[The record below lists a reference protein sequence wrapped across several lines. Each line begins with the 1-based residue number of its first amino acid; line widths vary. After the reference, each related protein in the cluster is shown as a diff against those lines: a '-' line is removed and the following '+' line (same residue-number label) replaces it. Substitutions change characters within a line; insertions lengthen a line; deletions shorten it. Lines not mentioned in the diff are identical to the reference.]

1 MRLIY
6 YSQHDEALVAVIAA
20 PVRRFVHE
28 HVALDVVR
36 VGRVVLAVRTVV
48 EASVAL
54 TLRNLHRGTLD
65 HRFLEIC
72 GVKVTLSSYVIF
84 S

>member
-1 MRLIY
+1 MHMRTTHVYSY

-28 HVALDVVR
+28 HVTLDVVR

-48 EASVAL
+48 EARVDV
-54 TLRNLHRGTLD
+54 TLRYLHRRTLND
-65 HRFLEIC
+65 
-72 GVKVTLSSYVIF
+72 GVFEVCK
-84 S
+84 